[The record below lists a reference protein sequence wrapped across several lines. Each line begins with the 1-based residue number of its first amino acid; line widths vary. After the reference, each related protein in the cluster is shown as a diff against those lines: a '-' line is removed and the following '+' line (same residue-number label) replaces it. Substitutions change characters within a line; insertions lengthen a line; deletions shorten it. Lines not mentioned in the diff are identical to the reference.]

1 MTSYLDIAAEGD
13 IDAAYA
19 GLRDSSPVA
28 VAEAL
33 AKRGAVP
40 QAMELGERMHGGQ
53 SAEVRTVVQIAGCE
67 YVVQAV
73 AGFARQRRMF
83 GDRLAGLQA
92 FRHRFADGL
101 AAVSVARALAGT
113 GEPAARLV
121 AAHACRVVVNG
132 CGQALGSTGTLD
144 DTLWQLRRLSPDSA
158 ETASLTD
165 ALASRPN
172 IHGLTE
178 IESVAAEAGIGA
190 AAALV
195 AHSDIACG
203 YLRDL
208 GTARQR
214 ERWLADGLVGAFAL
228 TEPDGGSDMSV
239 IRCEATRQDGGWR
252 IDGVKSVV
260 TNGLHADFAVVVCR
274 VDGEL
279 TLFVV
284 DLVSSG
290 VQRKPCSAVG
300 WRTANLAELRFD
312 GCTGATLLGE
322 IGGARTAMRATL
334 PRERVAAASQV
345 AAALDCLAG
354 QWTAEPRMEIAWLR
368 CVSLAGR
375 AAARWASQSTG
386 PAGEL
391 AAMLAKLWTTEE
403 AFAAVDRLVG
413 HEPPHLRDLLARTW
427 ADTRASRLA
436 GGSSELLRDLIASTL
451 S

>member
-40 QAMELGERMHGGQ
+40 QAVELGEKVHGGQ

-67 YVVQAV
+67 YVIQAV
-73 AGFARQRRMF
+73 ARFAQQRRMF

-113 GEPAARLV
+113 GDPAARLV
-121 AAHACRVVVNG
+121 AAHACRVVVSG

-158 ETASLTD
+158 EIASLTN
-165 ALASRPN
+165 ALTSRPTVQN
-172 IHGLTE
+172 GLGE
-178 IESVAAEAGIGA
+178 AESVAAEAGIGA

-208 GTARQR
+208 GTARQQD
-214 ERWLADGLVGAFAL
+214 RWLVSSLVGAFAL

-239 IRCEATRQDGGWR
+239 IRCAATQQDGDWR

-274 VDGEL
+274 ADGAL

-284 DLVSSG
+284 DLASPG

-300 WRTANLAELRFD
+300 WRTASLAELRFD

-322 IGGARTAMRATL
+322 IGGARTAMRAAL
-334 PRERVAAASQV
+334 ARERVAAASQV
-345 AAALDCLAG
+345 AAALDSLAG
-354 QWTAEPRMEIAWLR
+354 QWAEARADVAWLR
-368 CVSLAGR
+368 CVALAGR
-375 AAARWASQSTG
+375 AAARWASQSAG
-386 PAGEL
+386 PAAEL

-413 HEPPHLRDLLARTW
+413 HEPPRLAGPLARTW

-436 GGSSELLRDLIASTL
+436 GGSSELLRDLVASTL

>member
-1 MTSYLDIAAEGD
+1 MTSYLDIAVAGD

-33 AKRGAVP
+33 AKRGAVR
-40 QAMELGERMHGGQ
+40 QALELGERMHGGQ
-53 SAEVRTVVQIAGCE
+53 SAEVRTVVQLAGCE

-73 AGFARQRRMF
+73 AGFAQQRRMF

-92 FRHRFADGL
+92 FRHRFADSL

-144 DTLWQLRRLSPDSA
+144 DTLWLLRRLSPDSA
-158 ETASLTD
+158 ETASLTGTLASQPDID
-165 ALASRPN
+165 AL
-172 IHGLTE
+172 TD
-178 IESVAAEAGIGA
+178 IESVAAKAGIGA

-195 AHSDIACG
+195 AHKIACG

-208 GTARQR
+208 GTAPQR
-214 ERWLADGLVGAFAL
+214 DRWLADGLVGAFAL

-260 TNGLHADFAVVVCR
+260 TNGLHAGFAVVVCR
-274 VDGEL
+274 ADGEL

-284 DLVSSG
+284 DLASPG

-312 GCTGATLLGE
+312 GCAGATLLGE
-322 IGGARTAMRATL
+322 IGGARTAMRAAL
-334 PRERVAAASQV
+334 ARERVAAASQV

-354 QWTAEPRMEIAWLR
+354 QWTAKPCPEIAWVR

-413 HEPPHLRDLLARTW
+413 HEPSHLAGLLARTW